1 MAVVNCHACRKR
13 YSSVQKRCPHCDA
26 DPATAPRHRKPV
38 GAGPNTHLLL
48 GMVAAIGGTG
58 WYYSAVA
65 TGRDPTQAKLMIGLG
80 LVWYI
85 GARIWSAMRGRE

>member
-1 MAVVNCHACRKR
+1 MAVLTCHACHKR
-13 YSSVQKRCPHCDA
+13 FSSIKKQCPHCGA
-26 DPATAPRHRKPV
+26 DPDSAPRDRRPL
-38 GAGPNTHLLL
+38 GAGANTHLLL

-65 TGRDPTQAKLMIGLG
+65 TGRDTTQAKWMIGLG

-85 GARIWSAMRGRE
+85 GARIWSAVRGRK